1 LWPKIFFLRMRI
13 IIDKVDDRPSLLDSS
28 ELLRPEPSFID
39 KEAFRDYDKDDAI
52 GQRVKKTYYDM
63 HTNQTVEFVKKKHDL
78 WLKFDHFQATIMEA
92 LEMLNELVDES
103 DPDLDLPN
111 IVHAFQTA
119 ERIREDHPDDDWF
132 HLVGLIH
139 DLGKVMAFYGEPQWC
154 VVGDTFPVGCKPAP
168 SIVFGEDSFKE
179 NVDLKDERY
188 NTKYGMYSPGC
199 GIENVLMS
207 WGHDEYLYHV
217 LINHM
222 KKSGTKI
229 PDEGL
234 WGIRFHSC
242 YPWHAGG
249 DYKHLEADKDQE
261 ILKWVLEFNKYDL
274 YTKSTKVPDIEKLKP
289 YYQSL
294 IDKYLPGVVDF

>member
-1 LWPKIFFLRMRI
+1 MRI
-13 IIDKVDDRPSLLDSS
+13 IIDKVNDRPSLLDSS
-28 ELLRPEPSFID
+28 ELLRPEPSFIA

-119 ERIREDHPDDDWF
+119 ERNREDHPDDDWF

-154 VVGDTFPVGCKPAP
+154 VVGDTFPVGCKPAS

-249 DYKHLEADKDQE
+249 DYKHLEADRDQE

>member
-1 LWPKIFFLRMRI
+1 MRI
-13 IIDKVDDRPSLLDSS
+13 IIDKVNDNPSLLDSS
-28 ELLRPEPSFID
+28 ELLRPEPNFKD

-63 HTNQTVEFVKKKHDL
+63 HTNQTVEFVRKKHDL

-119 ERIREDHPDDDWF
+119 ERIREDHPDEDWF

-168 SIVFGEDSFKE
+168 SIVFGEDSFKA
-179 NVDLKDERY
+179 NVDMKDERY

-199 GIENVLMS
+199 GIENILMS

-217 LINHM
+217 LMNHM
-222 KKSGTKI
+222 NKSGTKI
-229 PDEGL
+229 PDGGL

-242 YPWHAGG
+242 YPWHAGR
-249 DYKHLEADKDQE
+249 DYTHLEADKDQE
-261 ILKWVLEFNKYDL
+261 ILNWVLEFNKYDL

>member
-1 LWPKIFFLRMRI
+1 M
-13 IIDKVDDRPSLLDSS
+13 
-28 ELLRPEPSFID
+28 LRPEPSFID

-154 VVGDTFPVGCKPAP
+154 VVGEKGSNTMSFSTAVKISTDTF
-168 SIVFGEDSFKE
+168 
-179 NVDLKDERY
+179 L
-188 NTKYGMYSPGC
+188 
-199 GIENVLMS
+199 GI
-207 WGHDEYLYHV
+207 
-217 LINHM
+217 
-222 KKSGTKI
+222 
-229 PDEGL
+229 
-234 WGIRFHSC
+234 
-242 YPWHAGG
+242 
-249 DYKHLEADKDQE
+249 
-261 ILKWVLEFNKYDL
+261 
-274 YTKSTKVPDIEKLKP
+274 
-289 YYQSL
+289 
-294 IDKYLPGVVDF
+294 